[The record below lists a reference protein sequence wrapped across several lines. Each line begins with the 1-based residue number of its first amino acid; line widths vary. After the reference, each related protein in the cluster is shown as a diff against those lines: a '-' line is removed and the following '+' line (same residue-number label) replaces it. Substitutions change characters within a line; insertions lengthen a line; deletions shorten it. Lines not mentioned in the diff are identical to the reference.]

1 MHFTRHFS
9 FLVSAFVILSSTS
22 NGQSLVHHVIQDL
35 DSLSRI
41 QFDNW
46 RYSTDRLQPAYRTD
60 YNDSSWETLKINQ
73 RVYPDTAWLRK
84 VIVLPERVLGTPM
97 AGEVKLLLTV
107 DDGGLVWINEDFKGR
122 FDWNGEY
129 VLTDSA
135 KAGDRFIVAI
145 KAINTGGPM
154 RLLRAELEVE
164 RTKAFAA
171 EIRDYIT
178 SLRVAEKLLSNDTY
192 QTSARLKEDPGTD
205 KSVIPKEEKDRVR
218 GLLDTAAGKVRLTD
232 LSQGDVVGFQN
243 SLEDCKTALAPV
255 DSFAKKFTLIF
266 DSNAHIDAA
275 WLWRWQETVEVC
287 KNTFAAVLD
296 MMDARPD
303 FTYTQ
308 SSAQYY
314 EWMEKLYPDVFRR
327 ISQRVKDGRWEVVG
341 GMWVE
346 PDCNLPSGES
356 WFHHLLLS
364 NEYFQK
370 KLGVSVKIGW
380 NPDSF
385 GYNWNMP
392 QFYKQAGIDDFV
404 TQKIGWNDTDVFPY
418 RLFWW
423 EAPDGSRVLAYFP
436 YDYVNTIDDPF
447 LFADQLRQFE
457 ANTGYRTLLVLF
469 GVGDHGGG
477 PDNAMLDRVLALK
490 KLPVYPNVEFGK
502 TSDYFS
508 WVRKHDLTSV
518 PVWKDELYL
527 EYHRGTFTTQ
537 ANTKEYNR
545 RLESLLNTTAKFS
558 SIASLFGR
566 PYNRENLESAWRE
579 VMFNQFHDILPGS
592 GIRENYID
600 AAKRY
605 RKAEKLAH
613 FELQKSLAA
622 VVQQINTRT
631 VGHGQAIVVFNP
643 LAWDRTDVVNV
654 RLPEGDSSAYSVFAL
669 NGKEQLSQEVTK
681 GVLDR
686 NILFVAESVPAL
698 GYKVYELRKKKPST
712 LKSDVAASGNAIENR
727 FFNVTVNR
735 DSGWV
740 ESIFD
745 KTNTREILSGGHGNE
760 LQILEDKPSDWD
772 AWNIGLTGRR
782 WYPKVR
788 SVELVERGPVR
799 AVLRVKMDYLKPGV
813 KKDFPT
819 PDFPSTFFTQDIILY
834 SGLDRVDFKTDVDW
848 WEDRTMLKVAFPV
861 TVTDPVATYEI
872 PYGHITRSVLNRT
885 KWEKARFE
893 VPAERWADLSQS
905 DYGVS
910 LINQSKYGYDIKGN
924 VMRLSLLRSP
934 KWPDPTA
941 DRGEHVI
948 EYSIYGHKGGWEEG
962 KTVQRGYEL
971 NTPLIP
977 VLVQPR
983 RGKLPPAGSFFRCE
997 PDNIVLTV
1005 VKKAE
1010 DSDAYVLQ
1018 LYEATGKDTT
1028 ATITLPHSARRVLLS
1043 NFLEEDGAPLDVKN
1057 GQISLKVGK
1066 NQIVT
1071 MKVFF

>member
-1 MHFTRHFS
+1 MR
-9 FLVSAFVILSSTS
+9 FLRFPLLLILFIGLSSLS
-22 NGQSLVHHVIQDL
+22 LSQSVVRKVIVEL
-35 DSLSRI
+35 DSISGSQI
-41 QFDNW
+41 DSW
-46 RYSTDRLQPAYRTD
+46 RYSTDRFLPAYQAD
-60 YNDSSWETLKINQ
+60 YNDSSWQTLKIDQ
-73 RVYPDTAWLRK
+73 SVYPDTAWLRK
-84 VIVLPERVLGTPM
+84 VIVLPARMLGTPIS
-97 AGEVKLLLTV
+97 GGTIKLLLTV
-107 DDGGLVWINEDFKGR
+107 DDGGLVWINGVFKGK
-122 FDWNGEY
+122 FDWDGEY
-129 VLTDSA
+129 ILSDSA
-135 KAGDRFIVAI
+135 KAGDRFLVVI
-145 KAINTGGPM
+145 KAINTGGPL
-154 RLLRAELEVE
+154 RLLRAGLEFEPV
-164 RTKAFAA
+164 KALAQ
-171 EIRDYIT
+171 EIHDYVV

-192 QTSARLKEDPGTD
+192 QTTARLKEDPGID
-205 KSVIPKEEKDRVR
+205 KTTIPQAEKGRVR
-218 GLLDTAAGKVRLTD
+218 KLLDIAAAKIRTADLMAGNAESFK
-232 LSQGDVVGFQN
+232 N
-243 SLEDCKTALAPV
+243 SLSECKVALAPV
-255 DSFAKKFTLIF
+255 DSFAKRFSLIF

-275 WLWRWQETVEVC
+275 WLWRWKETIAVC
-287 KNTFAAVLD
+287 KNTFGAVLD

-314 EWMEKLYPDVFRR
+314 LWMENLYPDVFRR

-341 GMWVE
+341 GMWIE

-356 WFHHLLLS
+356 WYHQLLVS

-392 QFYKQAGIDDFV
+392 QSYKQAGIDDFV
-404 TQKIGWNDTDVFPY
+404 TQKIGWNDTDIFPY

-502 TSDYFS
+502 TSDYFK
-508 WVRKHDLTSV
+508 WIRKHDLTPL

-537 ANTKEYNR
+537 SNTKEYNR

-558 SIASLFGR
+558 AIASLFGR
-566 PYNRENLESAWRE
+566 PYNRKNLESAWRE

-600 AAKRY
+600 ATKRY
-605 RKAEKLAH
+605 KKAEKLAH

-622 VVQQINTRT
+622 VAHQINTRT
-631 VGHGQAIVVFNP
+631 AHHGQAIVVFNP

-654 RLPEGDSSAYSVFAL
+654 RLPEGDSSPYSVFAL
-669 NGKEQLSQEVTK
+669 DGKEQLSQEVRK

-686 NILFVAESVPAL
+686 SVLFVAENIPAL
-698 GYKVYELRKKKPST
+698 GYKVYELRKRKPSS
-712 LKSDVAASGNAIENR
+712 LKSDIAASGDAIENR
-727 FFNVTVNR
+727 FFSVTVNP
-735 DSGWV
+735 DSGWIKG
-740 ESIFD
+740 IFD
-745 KTNTREILSGGHGNE
+745 KNNKRELLSGGHGNE
-760 LQILEDKPSDWD
+760 LQILEDKPSQWD
-772 AWNIGLTGRR
+772 AWNIGLTGTR
-782 WYPKVR
+782 WYPKLR
-788 SVELVERGPVR
+788 SVEVVERGPVR
-799 AVLRVKMDYLKPGV
+799 AIVRVKLDYLKPGV

-819 PDFPSTFFTQDIILY
+819 EDFPSTFFTQDIILY
-834 SGLDRVDFKTDVDW
+834 SRLDRVDFKIDVDW
-848 WEDRTMLKVAFPV
+848 WEDHTMLKVAFPV
-861 TVTDPVATYEI
+861 TVTDSVATYEI

-893 VPAERWADLSQS
+893 VPAERWADLSQT

-910 LINQSKYGYDIKGN
+910 LINRSKCGYDIKGN

-941 DRGEHVI
+941 DRGEHLI
-948 EYSIYGHKGGWEEG
+948 EYSIFGHKGGWEEG
-962 KTVQRGYEL
+962 KTVQRGYEV

-977 VLVQPR
+977 LLVEPTK
-983 RGKLPPAGSFFRCE
+983 GKLPASGSFFRCQ
-997 PDNIVLTV
+997 PDNVVLTV

-1010 DSDAYVLQ
+1010 DSDAWVLQ
-1018 LYEATGKDTT
+1018 LYESTGKEAT
-1028 ATITLPHSARRVLLS
+1028 ATITLPRHAKKVLRS
-1043 NFLEEDGAPLDVKN
+1043 DFLEEDGAPLDFKD
-1057 GQISLKVGK
+1057 GQVSLNVGK
-1066 NQIVT
+1066 NQVVT
-1071 MKVFF
+1071 LKVSF